1 MAFGI
6 IYGCTKSASH
16 CQPCRTGDYTGLREL
31 PVIRHRPIARP
42 HLRHSGKFSIIGHSF
57 QPCGPAIQSL
67 NRPKGRSMRH
77 SDMPVQPSGTALP
90 AAPRTTQIE
99 RSSLADAAREE
110 ILRRILDGEIQPGE
124 RIIELRLAQE
134 LGTSQAPVREAL
146 RALEVLGVVEC
157 SRNRGARARLLDS
170 RELAEISDVRAEIEG
185 YAASLATKR
194 LKGDTAELETHLAA
208 MLNAA
213 GTADVRRF
221 AEANHRFHRH
231 IVETAG
237 NATLFQ
243 IWIQLDVKV
252 HTVMNVLRSHK
263 DLRDVALSHQ
273 PVIDAIRARDA
284 RAARLALR
292 HHILGHRP
300 NP

>member
-1 MAFGI
+1 
-6 IYGCTKSASH
+6 
-16 CQPCRTGDYTGLREL
+16 
-31 PVIRHRPIARP
+31 
-42 HLRHSGKFSIIGHSF
+42 
-57 QPCGPAIQSL
+57 
-67 NRPKGRSMRH
+67 MRH